1 MSLICG
7 GASFL
12 YTNVRASRQL
22 LNQPK
27 PLWFKYVVAAFAA
40 GSLVSAIGSVVSACA
55 RWRRSRGRVAEPR
68 VQIALV
74 YTRRELYVHGINLIY
89 LAVLTVCYNATF
101 QYSAWQIRV

>member
-1 MSLICG
+1 MFLICG

-27 PLWFKYVVAAFAA
+27 PLWFKYVVAVFAA
-40 GSLVSAIGSVVSACA
+40 GSFVAAIGSVVSACA
-55 RWRRSRGRVAEPR
+55 SRRNRGAAFAEPS

-101 QYSAWQIRV
+101 QYSAWQIRL